1 MGQGAMKWDDLR
13 VFLEVARQ
21 GSIHAAAKRL
31 KLDHSTVC
39 RRIDKLE
46 SRLAAKLLDRTK
58 RGIKVRVDAKE
69 LLKHVEH
76 MEQHATSLKAVLAR
90 GGTDTTQTVRI
101 TTMEGLASRYVAR
114 RLGRCLGVRDQV
126 MLGSP

>member
-58 RGIKVRVDAKE
+58 RGIKVRVDAQE

-76 MEQHATSLKAVLAR
+76 MEQYATSLKAVLAR
-90 GGTDTTQTVRI
+90 GGTDTT
-101 TTMEGLASRYVAR
+101 
-114 RLGRCLGVRDQV
+114 
-126 MLGSP
+126 